1 MPVKKR
7 PVSPRQKMI
16 NLMYILLMAMLALN
30 VSSDVL
36 KGFTLMSDSL
46 KRTTDAATREND
58 NIYADFAKM
67 ADKSPESVG
76 PWFEKAKATKQKA
89 DELVTYIVDLREA
102 IAREADGKDGNPDN
116 LDDKETLSAA
126 EVVMLNPMT
135 NQGEK
140 LRQMIT
146 SYRELILSHITDP
159 RQRAIVASN
168 LSTDVPQR
176 QETVG
181 QNWEEYMFEQMP
193 AIAAVTML
201 KKLQSDVTASES
213 EVLRT
218 LLANA
223 NIQDIRVNDV
233 RAFVVPEKTIYAPGE
248 TFRASIFMAAIDT
261 AARPR
266 IYVNGEEVALDGN
279 YSFSVPS
286 QPGDY
291 TISGYAIMPNIFG
304 EMIRRDFTQKYSVGR
319 ATMNTTTNPVTNIS
333 AHVSP
338 PIGSA
343 TLAADLMNVLYAGFD
358 NPMSISVSGIDAST
372 ISLSMTGGTLTS
384 LGNNKYTAR
393 PAAVGQ
399 NCVFTVSGTHQGK
412 AQTIGTFTFRVRKLP
427 DPTPYIPAGGDRFKG
442 GRLSKSAAASLGT
455 LHAAID
461 DGLLDIPF
469 TVTSFQCV
477 FHDRMGNSIV
487 EPSAGASFT
496 ERQRSLVRDM
506 RRNQR
511 FYISNVHCIGP
522 DKIPRVL
529 PTAMEIIVN

>member
-46 KRTTDAATREND
+46 KRTTEAATREND

-67 ADKSPESVG
+67 AEKDPRAVK
-76 PWFEKAKATKQKA
+76 PWFDKAAVTKRKA
-89 DELVTYIVDLREA
+89 DELVSYIVELREA
-102 IAREADGKDGNPDN
+102 IAREADGADGDPDN
-116 LDDKETLSAA
+116 LDDKETLTAA
-126 EVVMLNPMT
+126 EVVMLNPLT

-140 LRQMIT
+140 LRRMIT
-146 SYRELILSHITDP
+146 DYRELILSHITDQ

-176 QETVG
+176 KETVG

-201 KKLQSDVTASES
+201 KKLQSDVMASES

-233 RAFVVPEKTIYAPGE
+233 RAFVVPEKTVYSPGE
-248 TFRASIFMAAIDT
+248 TFRAGIFMAAVDT
-261 AARPR
+261 MGRPK
-266 IYVNGEEVALDGN
+266 IYVNGEEVALDGQ
-279 YSFSVPS
+279 YSFTVPS
-286 QPGDY
+286 QPGEY
-291 TISGYAIMPNIFG
+291 TMKGYAIMPNIFG
-304 EMIRRDFTQKYSVGR
+304 EMIRRDFSQRYTVGQ
-319 ATMNTTTNPVTNIS
+319 ADVKTTNNPVTNIS
-333 AHVSP
+333 PHVAP
-338 PIGSA
+338 PLGSA

-358 NPMSISVSGIDAST
+358 NPMSISVSGLDGST

-412 AQTIGTFTFRVRKLP
+412 TQTIGTFTFRVRKLP
-427 DPTPYIPAGGDRFKG
+427 DPTPYVPAGGDRFKG
-442 GRLSKSAAASLGT
+442 GRLTKSAAASLGA

-469 TVTSFQCV
+469 TVTGFQAV

-487 EPSAGASFT
+487 EPSAGANFT
-496 ERQRSLVRDM
+496 DRQRSLIRDM

-529 PTAMEIIVN
+529 PAAMEIIVN

>member
-7 PVSPRQKMI
+7 PISPRQKMI
-16 NLMYILLMAMLALN
+16 NLMYIVLMAMLALN

-46 KRTTDAATREND
+46 KRTTDATTRENE
-58 NIYADFAKM
+58 NLYSDFSKM
-67 ADKSPESVG
+67 AEKNPTSVK
-76 PWFEKAKATKQKA
+76 PWFDKATISKRKA
-89 DELVTYIVDLREA
+89 DELVKYIIDLREA
-102 IAREADGKDGNPDN
+102 IAREADGADANPDD

-140 LRQMIT
+140 LRKMIT
-146 SYRELILSHITDP
+146 EYRDLVLSYITDP

-168 LSTDVPQR
+168 LSTEVPKR

-201 KKLQSDVTASES
+201 SKLQSDVMSSES

-218 LLANA
+218 LIANA

-233 RAFVVPEKTIYAPGE
+233 RAFVVPDKTNFTPGE
-248 TFRASIFMAAIDT
+248 TLNANIFMAAIDT
-261 AARPR
+261 TAKPR
-266 IYVNGEEVALDGN
+266 VFVNGEEVALDGH
-279 YSFSVPS
+279 YSFKVPS
-286 QPGDY
+286 EPGNY
-291 TISGYAIMPNIFG
+291 TFSGYAIMPNIFG
-304 EMIRRDFTQKYSVGR
+304 DMIRRDFSQQYTVGV
-319 ATMNTTTNPVTNIS
+319 ANKNTTTNPVTNIS
-333 AHVSP
+333 PHVSP
-338 PIGSA
+338 PLGSA

-358 NPMSISVSGIDAST
+358 NPMSISVSGIDGNS

-384 LGNNKYTAR
+384 LGNNKYKAR

-412 AQTIGTFTFRVRKLP
+412 TQTIGTFTFRVRKLP
-427 DPTPYIPAGGDRFKG
+427 DPTPYVAAGGDRFKG
-442 GRLSKSAAASLGT
+442 GRLSKGAAAGLGT

-469 TVTSFQCV
+469 TVTGFQCV
-477 FHDRMGNSIV
+477 FHDRLGNSIV
-487 EPSAGASFT
+487 EHSAGSSFT
-496 ERQRSLVRDM
+496 ERQHAMIRDM

-529 PTAMEIIVN
+529 PAAMEIIVN

>member
-1 MPVKKR
+1 
-7 PVSPRQKMI
+7 MI

-46 KRTTDAATREND
+46 KRTSDAALREND
-58 NIYADFAKM
+58 NLYNDFAKM
-67 ADKSPESVG
+67 AEKSPEAVK
-76 PWFEKAKATKQKA
+76 PWFDKAAVTKRKA
-89 DELVTYIVDLREA
+89 DELVAYIVDLREA
-102 IAREADGKDGNPDN
+102 IAREADGKNGNPDD
-116 LDDKETLSAA
+116 LGDKETLSAA
-126 EVVMLNPMT
+126 EVVMLNPMS

-140 LRQMIT
+140 LRKKIEE
-146 SYRELILSHITDP
+146 YRELILSHITDP

-176 QETVG
+176 KETVG

-201 KKLQSDVTASES
+201 KKLQSDVMSSES

-218 LLANA
+218 LIANA

-233 RAFVVPEKTIYAPGE
+233 RAFVVPEKTNYQPGE
-248 TFRASIFMAAIDT
+248 TFRAGVFMAAIDT
-261 AARPR
+261 TAKPR
-266 IYVNGEEVALDGN
+266 IFVNGEEVALDGQ
-279 YSFSVPS
+279 YSFTVPS
-286 QPGDY
+286 TPGNY
-291 TISGYAIMPNIFG
+291 TLSGYAIMPNIYG
-304 EMIRRDFTQKYSVGR
+304 EMIRRDFSQQYTVGR
-319 ATMNTTTNPVTNIS
+319 ASNNTSTHIS
-333 AHVSP
+333 PHVSP
-338 PIGSA
+338 PLGSA

-372 ISLSMTGGTLTS
+372 ISLSMTGGSLTS

-442 GRLSKSAAASLGT
+442 GKLSKGAAASLGA

-461 DGLLDIPF
+461 DGLLDISF
-469 TVTSFQCV
+469 TVTGFQAV

-496 ERQRSLVRDM
+496 ERQRSLIRDM

-511 FYISNVHCIGP
+511 FYITNVHCIGP
-522 DKIPRVL
+522 DKIARVL
-529 PTAMEIIVN
+529 PGAMEIIVN